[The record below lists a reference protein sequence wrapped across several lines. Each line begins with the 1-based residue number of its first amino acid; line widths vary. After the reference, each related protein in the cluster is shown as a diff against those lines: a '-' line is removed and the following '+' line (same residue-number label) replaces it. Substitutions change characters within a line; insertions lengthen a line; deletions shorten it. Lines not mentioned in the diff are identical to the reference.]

1 MQPNFIIR
9 TNYFKV
15 SRTVRHNVMAKETVS
30 VPRGLEI
37 ERRETDS
44 KKERERERNRGKR
57 WDKGEGIARRTPR
70 RT

>member
-1 MQPNFIIR
+1 
-9 TNYFKV
+9 
-15 SRTVRHNVMAKETVS
+15 MAKETVS